1 MALGDVGAPPLGLYI
16 HVPFCAAICNYCN
29 FNRGLYDE
37 SLKVRYV
44 DAVCREIRGRADGT
58 AVDSI
63 FFGGGTPSLLSP
75 GDIGAILDA
84 CRQGFS
90 VAPDSEV
97 TLEANPES
105 VSPALLDG
113 LRATGVNRLS
123 YGVQSFRDDELRR
136 LTRLH
141 SADRARQAV
150 AEARQAG
157 FGNLSLDLMM
167 WLPGQTVPEWLQSV
181 ESLIEVAPEHAS
193 LYMLEVYPNAPLR
206 DLMARSE
213 LSVAPDDD
221 VAEMYLRSMALL
233 DTAGYAQYEISNVAR
248 PGARSRHNLKY
259 WQDGEWLGLGPGAH
273 STRQGVRWKNES
285 SIQGYLEAVEGNRP
299 LERERREMS
308 WETRLQEAL
317 FTGLRLAEGVSATRV
332 GRRYGADV
340 WGVYGTAL
348 EPFVE
353 VGWLSYDGDVLRLTR
368 DGMLMAHEVM
378 TVFVA

>member
-1 MALGDVGAPPLGLYI
+1 MPTTVLGLYI
-16 HVPFCAAICNYCN
+16 HVPFCTAICNYCN

-37 SLKVRYV
+37 SLKLRYV
-44 DAVCREIRGRADGT
+44 GAVCREIRGRADGS

-63 FFGGGTPSLLSP
+63 YFGGGTPSLLTP
-75 GDIGAILDA
+75 DEIATILRA
-84 CRQGFS
+84 CRESFA
-90 VAPDSEV
+90 VAPDTEI

-105 VSPALLDG
+105 VSVARLEG
-113 LRATGVNRLS
+113 MRSSGVNRLS
-123 YGVQSFRDDELRR
+123 FGVQSFRDDELRR

-141 SADRARQAV
+141 SADRARAAV

-157 FGNLSLDLMM
+157 FDNLSLDLMM

-181 ESLIEVAPEHAS
+181 EALIDTSPEHAS

-213 LSVAPDDD
+213 LSIAPDDD
-221 VAEMYLRSMALL
+221 VAEMYLQSMALL
-233 DTAGYAQYEISNVAR
+233 DRAGYMQYEISNVAR
-248 PGARSRHNLKY
+248 PGAQSRHNLKY
-259 WQDGEWLGLGPGAH
+259 WRDGEWLGLGPGAH

-285 SIQGYLEAVEGNRP
+285 SIQGYLEAVEGARP
-299 LERERREMS
+299 LEVERREMS
-308 WETRLQEAL
+308 PETRLQEAL
-317 FTGLRLAEGVSATRV
+317 FTGLRLTEGVSAEAL

-340 WGVYGTAL
+340 WGRYGAEL

-353 VGWLSYDGDVLRLTR
+353 VGWLSYDGGVLRLTR
-368 DGMLMAHEVM
+368 DGMLMAHDVM